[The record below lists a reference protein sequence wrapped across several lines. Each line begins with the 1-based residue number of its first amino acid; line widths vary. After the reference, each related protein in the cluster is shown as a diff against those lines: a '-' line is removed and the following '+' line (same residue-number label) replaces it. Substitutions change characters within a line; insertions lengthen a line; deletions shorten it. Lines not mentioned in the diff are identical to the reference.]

1 METTC
6 PKGVTWSLRGSHGL
20 YGQMLLGPCMRPRG
34 QFKRGPSHPMTTVQY
49 CRRYNILNKE
59 VGVAMIPKLSSHESM

>member
-1 METTC
+1 MV
-6 PKGVTWSLRGSHGL
+6 PNGVTWSLRADASRT
-20 YGQMLLGPCMRPRG
+20 MCPRG

-49 CRRYNILNKE
+49 CQRYNIFNKE

>member
-1 METTC
+1 MV
-6 PKGVTWSLRGSHGL
+6 PNGVTRSLQADASRT
-20 YGQMLLGPCMRPRG
+20 MRPRG

-49 CRRYNILNKE
+49 CQRYNIFNKE